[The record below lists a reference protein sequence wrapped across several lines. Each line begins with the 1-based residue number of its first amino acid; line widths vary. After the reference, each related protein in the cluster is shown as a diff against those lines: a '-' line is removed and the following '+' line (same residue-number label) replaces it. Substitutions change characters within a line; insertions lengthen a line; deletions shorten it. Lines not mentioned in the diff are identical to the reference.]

1 MLPREAQVIASPMYA
16 TRLRPA
22 PWHPDITPR
31 VLVAGVMHNREW
43 RRAPMQTAQRRA
55 DQCARAKR
63 RAREERDAMRALY
76 RADRAAA
83 AIINADMAEY
93 RAAVGG

>member
-31 VLVAGVMHNREW
+31 VLVAGVMLNREW
-43 RRAPMQTAQRRA
+43 RRATLQTAQRRA
-55 DQCARAKR
+55 DQRARAKR
-63 RAREERDAMRALY
+63 RAIERRD
-76 RADRAAA
+76 ADRAAR
-83 AIINADMAEY
+83 
-93 RAAVGG
+93 RAFRDAQVGS